1 MGFTESLGMMVGGG
15 LVGKAMGMFGP
26 SQSTRDH
33 RQIEQQKK
41 LSQIQEEANRRLM
54 QDSYGLQKDMYNHQY
69 GMNTPEAMRKRYE
82 EAGMNP
88 ALAYTQGGVGG
99 VSGGSGGASVG
110 GGMAAN
116 AAQDMTAEASKEGA
130 MNQKIGMALQH
141 RMQESQIALNESQ
154 AAKNEKEAENLGA
167 KTTTEEQQ
175 RDILIDNLKKI
186 NQGMFI
192 EQMEKRFEQGHNF
205 EDGKGQGISGEN
217 EITGYTH
224 TILKDSLYGEKVV
237 TEVLKTQAET
247 GNIEAQELLTNKKAE
262 GYFKEL
268 LIKQQEADQEGMK
281 SAAMKLAAEW
291 STGEF
296 KNWKTWYDMGTTSGK
311 LLLEAF
317 KAGVGAKKGGK

>member
-1 MGFTESLGMMVGGG
+1 MWKSLGMIAGGG
-15 LVGKAMGMFGP
+15 IVNKAMGLFGP
-26 SQSTRDH
+26 SQATKDR
-33 RQIEQQKK
+33 RQLNQQQK
-41 LSQIQEEANRRLM
+41 LSDIQEEANRRLM

-69 GMNTPEAMRKRYE
+69 GMNTPEEMRKRYE

-99 VSGGSGGASVG
+99 VSGGSGGASVSG
-110 GGMAAN
+110 ATAADS
-116 AAQDMTAEASKEGA
+116 ASQTSAEASKEQA
-130 MNQKIGMALQH
+130 VNQKIGMALQH

-154 AAKNEKEAENLGA
+154 ATKNEKEAENLGA

-175 RDILIDNLKKI
+175 RDILTSNLMRI
-186 NQGMFI
+186 NDQMFI
-192 EQMEKRFEQGHNF
+192 ERMEKGYKQNTKYGDQKL
-205 EDGKGQGISGEN
+205 EDQGISSTN
-217 EITGYTH
+217 EATGLVHSILTDSAYGKKITN
-224 TILKDSLYGEKVV
+224 
-237 TEVLKTQAET
+237 EVLKTQAET

-281 SAAMKLAAEW
+281 AAAMKLAAEW

-317 KAGVGAKKGGK
+317 KAGIGAKKGGK